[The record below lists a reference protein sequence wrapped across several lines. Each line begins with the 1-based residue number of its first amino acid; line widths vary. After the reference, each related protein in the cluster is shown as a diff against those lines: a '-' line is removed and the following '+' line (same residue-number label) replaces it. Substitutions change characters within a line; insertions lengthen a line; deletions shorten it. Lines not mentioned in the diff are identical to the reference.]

1 MSGAALVA
9 SFARH
14 AACDGAARRHDRG
27 GTLPSDDVADAW
39 STMFEP
45 QPDPHPT
52 ANGDS
57 LPVGTIGA
65 EPGSSAG
72 VARVPFGAWAPADL
86 GRVRAV
92 IDALPEAVFVTESD
106 GALRLTNPAADRL
119 FAREPIHDRAD
130 LLGRFEEVAAAGPAR
145 PISHQLDGAQANVT
159 VRPRD
164 QPNRW
169 FTLRKVALEEPG
181 SSGTATDAAGSP
193 ADSTAESA
201 PGRTV
206 FVLRDVTD
214 TRDLRPVREAFL
226 AILSHELRT
235 PITTIYAGSSVLARR
250 PTLSP
255 PATRTLAN
263 DISAEAA
270 RLYDL
275 VEDLLVLA
283 RLERRVLDPLDEPVL
298 VGRSIDATVRTVGD
312 RFGDGLVER
321 LGELEAP
328 PVHGDATY
336 VEQACRNL
344 VMASIRFAGSDPDRR
359 LAIETR
365 TDTTRGEVRMAVL
378 DRGPILT
385 DEELGH
391 VFELPESGATGRLA
405 AAGVG
410 PFVCRHLVEAM
421 GGHVWA
427 RNRDGG
433 GIELG
438 FALRI
443 DTRG

>member
-1 MSGAALVA
+1 ML
-9 SFARH
+9 
-14 AACDGAARRHDRG
+14 DRQ
-27 GTLPSDDVADAW
+27 PSN
-39 STMFEP
+39 
-45 QPDPHPT
+45 QL
-52 ANGDS
+52 NQ
-57 LPVGTIGA
+57 
-65 EPGSSAG
+65 
-72 VARVPFGAWAPADL
+72 APAAESPAGPTQATTPRTRPPSVGLAASDL

-92 IDALPEAVFVTESD
+92 IDALPDAVFVTESD
-106 GALRLTNPAADRL
+106 GELRLTNPAADRL

-130 LLGRFEEVAAAGPAR
+130 LLARFEEIASSGVGR
-145 PISHQLDGAQANVT
+145 PVKAPPDDAPGHVT

-169 FTLRKVALEEPG
+169 FTLRTVALDPGRPGPG
-181 SSGTATDAAGSP
+181 SEGNAEPSDAVPSSGQ
-193 ADSTAESA
+193 
-201 PGRTV
+201 TV

-214 TRDLRPVREAFL
+214 SRDLRPVREAFL

-235 PITTIYAGSSVLARR
+235 PITTIYAGSSVLARH

-298 VGRSIDATVRTVGD
+298 VQRAVDATIRTVED
-312 RFGDGLVER
+312 R
-321 LGELEAP
+321 LGDAPIERRDDARVP

-344 VMASIRFAGSDPDRR
+344 VMASIRCAGPEPGRQLVVEVRTHPD
-359 LAIETR
+359 A
-365 TDTTRGEVRMAVL
+365 GEVSVAIL
-378 DRGPILT
+378 DRGPQLAP
-385 DEELGH
+385 DELARA
-391 VFELPESGATGRLA
+391 FELPDSSDVGRLA

-410 PFVCRHLVEAM
+410 PFVCRHLVAAM
-421 GGHVWA
+421 GGRSWA
-427 RNRDGG
+427 RNRPDGG
-433 GIELG
+433 LEMG

-443 DTRG
+443 DERS